1 MTIPIFYVYDTA
13 LAPEELKANHPH
25 AAQYSTITLFVTGAE
40 SPTGIVDLAS
50 MGFNHP
56 FDADATGITAEQLDA
71 IVDRLLD
78 PIPPATA
85 DEVQISKVQAN
96 YLYETRF
103 KPEPTA
109 ELEE

>member
-1 MTIPIFYVYDTA
+1 MDIPLYYVYDTA
-13 LAPEELKANHPH
+13 LAPEELKTKHPH
-25 AAQYSTITLFVTGAE
+25 AATYETITLFVTGA
-40 SPTGIVDLAS
+40 SSTTGIVNLAS

-56 FDADATGITAEQLDA
+56 FTEDATGLTVDHLNA
-71 IVDRLLD
+71 IVNRLLD
-78 PIPPATA
+78 PIPPATT

-103 KPEPTA
+103 KPT